1 MYKAFRQDIELMLP
15 CTSFQKVFSKKRCID
30 RRINTCRY
38 GDSSLCKSDVND
50 APKRWTQVSST
61 TFSHSN
67 LYFVL
72 LLTMSSHFAVCVR
85 NPPASFMDTSMQNVT
100 AMRGDTVEFNCKI
113 QDLGK
118 HMIPPRLLAFD
129 ESVFRQPDKYGL
141 KARVNNDEWILVVK
155 DVQES
160 DIGGY
165 TCQLNSNPVITK
177 TGYLSLKIPPTVSR
191 TMTPSAVEVREGH
204 NVTLTCHAE
213 GNPPPTVLWRRQ
225 DKQII
230 RYNGANGYGDTVYRG
245 PELKL
250 SRVSRKH
257 MSEYVCVAGNGIP
270 PDESWS
276 IKLHV
281 LFEPTVVP
289 QAIVA
294 KAETCISDHEL
305 SEWSRYA
312 TENHVADRYKSV
324 HVLEIKDVQSDQF
337 GRYRCVAANDYG
349 RHFADIHLVEPS
361 YFNADPSVRLLE
373 GSGDPDEEKSPNVD
387 DEDWSGTKKNLG
399 TSIVFVPHS
408 SLTNGNR
415 RRSHHPHR
423 HWGIPQHPVDP
434 ETALADYYYDQMRLT
449 EGKHGRDVGDAMAD
463 TSSGCSLLRPG
474 ARSTLWRCVLEIP
487 PTAILF
493 VVLQFVPSF
502 VLFYYT

>member
-1 MYKAFRQDIELMLP
+1 MSTPAV
-15 CTSFQKVFSKKRCID
+15 TSASPP
-30 RRINTCRY
+30 
-38 GDSSLCKSDVND
+38 SSILFFPSVLC
-50 APKRWTQVSST
+50 QI
-61 TFSHSN
+61 FG
-67 LYFVL
+67 
-72 LLTMSSHFAVCVR
+72 VCVR
-85 NPPASFMDTSMQNVT
+85 NPPASFVDTSMQNVT

-141 KARVNNDEWILVVK
+141 KARVNNDEWILVVR

-213 GNPPPTVLWRRQ
+213 GNPLPTVLWRRQ

-294 KAETCISDHEL
+294 KAGMRLYIYCTQATNVIVLGSMARIVCNVEAWPRPILTWFFNDHEL
-305 SEWSRYA
+305 SDWSRYA

-349 RHFADIHLVEPS
+349 RHFADIHLVEEPS

-373 GSGDPDEEKSPNVD
+373 GSGDPDEEKSPNID
-387 DEDWSGTKKNLG
+387 DEDWSGTNKNLG
-399 TSIVFVPHS
+399 TSVVFVPHY

-423 HWGIPQHPVDP
+423 HWGIPQRPVDP

-463 TSSGCSLLRPG
+463 SSSGCSLLRPG